1 MRRYH
6 FLAPFASPQEGPDF
20 MPVPPFDKVEVVQG
34 DQTIYPPA
42 PESTCIVSVEC
53 QAHTAVADQDS
64 DDPLWPTQRAMLLA
78 PLEAAMTEAVT
89 QMSERYPYL
98 GVEDA

>member
-1 MRRYH
+1 
-6 FLAPFASPQEGPDF
+6 
-20 MPVPPFDKVEVVQG
+20 MPTFPFDKVEVVQG

-53 QAHTAVADQDS
+53 QEHTAIADQES
-64 DDPLWPTQRAMLLA
+64 EDPLWPTQRAILLA
-78 PLEAAMTEAVT
+78 PLEAEMAEAVA

-98 GVEDA
+98 GVENA